1 LLQLFLLFLLFLL
14 LLLQL
19 LTIKLSAVGM
29 DYTVQELI
37 NTDVGEAEYDFQP
50 ILDHHRSTKR
60 LN

>member
-1 LLQLFLLFLLFLL
+1 LPQLFLL

-19 LTIKLSAVGM
+19 FLLQLFTIKLSAVGM

>member
-1 LLQLFLLFLLFLL
+1 LPQLFLL
-14 LLLQL
+14 LLPQL
-19 LTIKLSAVGM
+19 FLLHLFTIKLSAVGM